1 MIFPLIG
8 YLLHCTILMAYLG
21 LSKGILL
28 QSNIL
33 FLRALSMASMDR
45 KNLRFQAACLSSGQ
59 NAFTQKQ
66 LSSSI
71 F

>member
-33 FLRALSMASMDR
+33 FLRALSMISIDH
-45 KNLRFQAACLSSGQ
+45 KNLRFQAASASSGQ
-59 NAFTQKQ
+59 NASTTKQ
-66 LSSSI
+66 LSSFI

>member
-33 FLRALSMASMDR
+33 FLRALSMASIDH
-45 KNLRFQAACLSSGQ
+45 KNLRFQVVSAPSGQ
-59 NAFTQKQ
+59 NTFTPKNN
-66 LSSSI
+66 
-71 F
+71 